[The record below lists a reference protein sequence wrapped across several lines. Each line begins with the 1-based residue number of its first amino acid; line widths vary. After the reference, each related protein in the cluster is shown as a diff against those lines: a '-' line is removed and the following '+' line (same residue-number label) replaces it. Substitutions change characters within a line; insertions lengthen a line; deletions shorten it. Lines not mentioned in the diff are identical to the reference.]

1 MSSVWI
7 SGLCRQGQLLLLEQG
22 MLLLPVGRQ
31 QVLFQQEKEADQ
43 EDCKGLLDKGWCRVT
58 GLYTPKKP
66 QLYDAVIR
74 LDDSGGKYVSFKMEF
89 DR

>member
-1 MSSVWI
+1 MSPLRL

-43 EDCKGLLDKGWCRVT
+43 EDCKGAAGQ
-58 GLYTPKKP
+58 GLVPSDRALHAEEASALRCGDP
-66 QLYDAVIR
+66 
-74 LDDSGGKYVSFKMEF
+74 SG
-89 DR
+89 